1 MKLLEDFYDAR
12 EALEMALRIMSS
24 EERTER
30 EKLDAMLTAFA
41 AERSIELL
49 LLDQKDGVNFTE
61 LDPEFWQRRYN
72 EVKAFRDAYMAAKR
86 RANEA
91 SRRAFLA
98 SMKSSFDELPEGLK
112 EVMDASFNPVYGW
125 RFITEY

>member
-12 EALEMALRIMSS
+12 EALEMAHRIMSS
-24 EERTER
+24 EEKTER

-49 LLDQKDGVNFTE
+49 DQKDGVNFTE
-61 LDPEFWQRRYN
+61 LDPEFWGERYN
-72 EVKAFRDAYMAAKR
+72 QVKAFRDAYIAAER

>member
-12 EALEMALRIMSS
+12 EALKMAHRIMSS
-24 EERTER
+24 EEKTER

-49 LLDQKDGVNFTE
+49 DQKNGVNFTE
-61 LDPEFWQRRYN
+61 LDPDFWGEQYN
-72 EVKAFRDAYMAAKR
+72 QVKAFRDAYIAAER
-86 RANEA
+86 RASEA

>member
-12 EALEMALRIMSS
+12 EALEMAHRIMSS
-24 EERTER
+24 EEKTEH

-49 LLDQKDGVNFTE
+49 DQKDGVNFTE
-61 LDPEFWQRRYN
+61 LDPEFWGERYN
-72 EVKAFRDAYMAAKR
+72 QVKAFRDAYIAAER

-91 SRRAFLA
+91 SRRAFLD
-98 SMKSSFDELPEGLK
+98 SMKASFEELPVELK
-112 EVMDASFNPVYGW
+112 ESMDASFHPAYGW
-125 RFITEY
+125 RFVTEY

>member
-12 EALEMALRIMSS
+12 EALEMAHRIMSS
-24 EERTER
+24 EEKTER

-49 LLDQKDGVNFTE
+49 DQKDGVNFTE
-61 LDPEFWQRRYN
+61 LDPEFWGERYN
-72 EVKAFRDAYMAAKR
+72 QVKAFRDAYIAAER

-91 SRRAFLA
+91 SRRAFLD
-98 SMKSSFDELPEGLK
+98 SMKASFEELPVELK
-112 EVMDASFNPVYGW
+112 ESMDASFHPAYGW
-125 RFITEY
+125 RFVTEY